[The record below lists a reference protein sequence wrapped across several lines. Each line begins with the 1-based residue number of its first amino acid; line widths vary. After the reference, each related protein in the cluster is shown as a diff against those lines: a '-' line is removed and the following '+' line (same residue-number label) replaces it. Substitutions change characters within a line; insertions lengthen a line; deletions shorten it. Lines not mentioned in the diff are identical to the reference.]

1 MMTWEKLMGIMST
14 AGYDIWS
21 EELTE
26 TTNYPISTNGGR
38 HFEP

>member
-26 TTNYPISTNGGR
+26 TTNYPISINGGR